1 MVKQNK
7 KEGVKRLGAG
17 FDSAA
22 TYLEVLDTLTS
33 LIYPITLL
41 GVSLPRHQINTYILA
56 PG

>member
-22 TYLEVLDTLTS
+22 TYLEVPDTLTS

-41 GVSLPRHQINTYILA
+41 GVSLPRHQLTLTF
-56 PG
+56 